1 MPASVADA
9 PSVSNVGPVLQDPST
24 YYESANRTIG
34 NGANPTTLLILAS
47 VIAVFVIFSS
57 YLGSDP
63 VPPMY
68 AVATEGNLSSSILAA
83 LGWGLLIFLV
93 LVNGVQYLFNVN
105 ISTGIQKLLQPVPEI
120 DIELSPADAPLFET
134 DMSSSRNP
142 IPEIELAKQVFHIPG
157 NKYTYQDA
165 EALCDAYDS
174 RLASYDE
181 IDAAH
186 DRGAEWCSYGWSQ
199 DQLAL
204 YPTQKST
211 YDVLQDIDGHKHDC
225 GRPGINGGYIANPK
239 VRFGVNCYGYKPKI
253 TPKEQAALSSYSVYP
268 LTHEDIVLDKKAAK
282 YRKKLADIK
291 VSPFNGTTWSQV

>member
-1 MPASVADA
+1 MPASIADA

-24 YYESANRTIG
+24 YYKSFNNSIID
-34 NGANPTTLLILAS
+34 GANPITLLILAL
-47 VIAVFVIFSS
+47 VIAIFVIFAS
-57 YLGSDP
+57 YLGSNSS
-63 VPPMY
+63 PPPI
-68 AVATEGNLSSSILAA
+68 GGDSSSSILTAV
-83 LGWGLLIFLV
+83 GWGLLIFLV

-105 ISTGIQKLLQPVPEI
+105 ISTGIRKLLQPIPEI
-120 DIELSPADAPLFET
+120 DIELSPADAPLFEV
-134 DMSSSRNP
+134 DGSPSQSP
-142 IPEIELAKQVFHIPG
+142 VPEIEIAKQVFHIPG

-165 EALCDAYDS
+165 EALCGAYDA
-174 RLASYDE
+174 RLASYEE

-211 YDVLQDIDGHKHDC
+211 YDVLQGIDEHEHDC
-225 GRPGINGGYIANPK
+225 GRPGINGGYIANPN
-239 VRFGVNCYGYKPKI
+239 VRFGANCYGYKPKI
-253 TPKEQAALSSYSVYP
+253 TAKEQAAMSSYSVYP

-282 YRKKLADIK
+282 YRKKLDSIK

>member
-9 PSVSNVGPVLQDPST
+9 PNVYNVGPVLQDPST
-24 YYESANRTIG
+24 YYESVNSSIG

-57 YLGSDP
+57 YLGS
-63 VPPMY
+63 VPTSTY
-68 AVATEGNLSSSILAA
+68 AVATEGNSSSSILAA

-93 LVNGVQYLFNVN
+93 LVNGVQYLFNLN

-134 DMSSSRNP
+134 DGYSSHAP

-165 EALCDAYDS
+165 EALCDAYDA

-181 IDAAH
+181 IDTAH

-211 YDVLQDIDGHKHDC
+211 YDVLQDIDGHQHDC
-225 GRPGINGGYIANPK
+225 GRPGINGGYIANPN

-253 TPKEQAALSSYSVYP
+253 TPKEQSALNSYSVYP

-282 YRKKLADIK
+282 YRKKLANIK